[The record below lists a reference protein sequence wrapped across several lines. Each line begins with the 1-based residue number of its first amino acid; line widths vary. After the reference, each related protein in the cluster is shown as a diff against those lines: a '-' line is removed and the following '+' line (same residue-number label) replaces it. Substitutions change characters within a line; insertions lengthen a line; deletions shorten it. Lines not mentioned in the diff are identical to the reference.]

1 MEENVGEKMIRVI
14 AACVS
19 AFASLLVGGSLVYS
33 GEIETG
39 SIVSLATSQVIP
51 GGNMIKHK
59 AKLGEIIWLKKLFKQ
74 NLTFNL
80 DFAIWVP
87 NWDAS
92 GQPIHFDYDLNNF
105 LRVKQCLKMSNSV
118 HFCHFGSHLVVFK
131 CFWQQLNK

>member
-14 AACVS
+14 VACVS

-59 AKLGEIIWLKKLFKQ
+59 AKLGEII
-74 NLTFNL
+74 
-80 DFAIWVP
+80 
-87 NWDAS
+87 
-92 GQPIHFDYDLNNF
+92 
-105 LRVKQCLKMSNSV
+105 
-118 HFCHFGSHLVVFK
+118 
-131 CFWQQLNK
+131 